1 MFIFFFLC
9 CIGKSKK
16 ARKKKKK
23 DRDSLE
29 GGKSLAKGVEAGQ
42 GEACHISSVDEDC
55 SKEIPSMILELKHSV
70 SEFSQFGGNQTFLF
84 SLL

>member
-9 CIGKSKK
+9 CIGKLKK

-29 GGKSLAKGVEAGQ
+29 GGKSLEKGVEAVQ
-42 GEACHISSVDEDC
+42 GEPCHLSSVDEDC
-55 SKEIPSMILELKHSV
+55 SKEITSMILELKHSV
-70 SEFSQFGGNQTFLF
+70 SEFSQFVCNQSFLF
-84 SLL
+84 SL